1 MHEMHH
7 NPIWHMRV
15 AWCPVGIGSVRYARV
30 YRTSN
35 IGPRGVVGLA
45 RVGMADPVRSSMIAI

>member
-1 MHEMHH
+1 
-7 NPIWHMRV
+7 MRV
-15 AWCPVGIGSVRYARV
+15 ACCPIGIESVGHAHV
-30 YRTSN
+30 YLTSD

>member
-1 MHEMHH
+1 MA
-7 NPIWHMRV
+7 MREWPV
-15 AWCPVGIGSVRYARV
+15 ARSALDRSYAQV

-45 RVGMADPVRSSMIAI
+45 RVGMADPVR